1 MKKTIQQLLLLGG
14 IILLFTKCEKEF
26 FGNNCNLAEGPIV
39 SQEIDLSTIHSL
51 DIEIP
56 VELIIQESAVQSI
69 TIESSQS
76 VIDAILAES
85 FVKNEEWNVQLDK
98 CKFNSDSAFP
108 VKITA
113 ALNSLQEIKLKGI
126 GEARTEGG
134 FKNIDHLKLEIEGSA
149 DFDFELDSIQSLETK
164 LDGLGE
170 FKLSGYAEN
179 YLINMNGSGEIKAF
193 DLITNNCQIS
203 INGLGKC
210 EVHVQESLEVKMD
223 GSGSVCYKGQPVV
236 NIDNS
241 GNGKVDNCN

>member
-39 SQEIDLSTIHSL
+39 SQEVDLSVIHSL

-56 VELIIQESAVQSI
+56 VELIIQESAAQSI
-69 TIESSQS
+69 IIESSQS
-76 VIDAILAES
+76 VIDAILEKS

-98 CKFNSDSAFP
+98 CTINSDAAFP

-113 ALNSLQEIKLKGI
+113 SLTSLQEIKVKGI
-126 GEARTEGG
+126 GEARTLGT
-134 FKNIDHLKLEIEGSA
+134 FKNIEHLKLEIEGSA
-149 DFDFELDSIQSLETK
+149 DFEFALDSIQSLETK
-164 LDGLGE
+164 IDGLGK
-170 FKLSGYAEN
+170 FVLSGYAEN
-179 YLINMNGSGEIKAF
+179 HLINMNGSGEINAF
-193 DLITNNCQIS
+193 DLITNNCQIN

-223 GSGSVCYKGQPVV
+223 GSGSVCYKGQPAI